1 MARILKKGRNQLGQE
16 EKGHFRYWAFL
27 ILLASPLI
35 FLPRKK
41 WRKLETV
48 GTKSPYSGL
57 KMYLVLF
64 LFPSYSPH
72 LRF

>member
-1 MARILKKGRNQLGQE
+1 MAQILKKGRNQLGQE

-41 WRKLETV
+41 VEKT
-48 GTKSPYSGL
+48 
-57 KMYLVLF
+57 
-64 LFPSYSPH
+64 
-72 LRF
+72 